1 MAKFYEIFVKNLWIF
16 MKIFWQF
23 CPKNYQNLW
32 KLQNLICKGRFWSF
46 FVTRINITQSASHMN
61 WIHVTLEKW
70 GGVTRQRKHQLV
82 FLEQNFNKDDNSPS
96 NKILTK
102 NNSLANKILTR
113 MTTVQQKNQVH
124 FIFFKMTLSLML
136 ISAFRLT
143 PISILVWID
152 MSSWREGF
160 AFNIAFVS
168 SSVPSFMI
176 SSATLFPSFT
186 SSSSFPSAVSLF
198 LSSHS
203 ADKKSLGVI
212 L

>member
-1 MAKFYEIFVKNLWIF
+1 MRILSKIYEFLWRFFDNFVQ
-16 MKIFWQF
+16 KIIKIYENFKILSVKEDF
-23 CPKNYQNLW
+23 DH
-32 KLQNLICKGRFWSF
+32 F

-136 ISAFRLT
+136 SSAFRLT

-152 MSSWREGF
+152 MRSWREGF

-186 SSSSFPSAVSLF
+186 SSSSFSSAVSLF

-203 ADKKSLGVI
+203 ADKKV
-212 L
+212 